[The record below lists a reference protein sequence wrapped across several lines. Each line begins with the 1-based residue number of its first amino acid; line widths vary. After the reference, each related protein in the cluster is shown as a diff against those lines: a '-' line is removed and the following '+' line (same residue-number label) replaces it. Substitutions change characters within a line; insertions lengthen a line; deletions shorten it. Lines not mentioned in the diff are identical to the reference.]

1 MSNATVSS
9 GLAVVNLSTAKEGG
23 YAGFGEPERWTKVR
37 PWLYVNIEMR
47 VRCTD
52 ENPLTDSATD
62 GYKMWG
68 LAYSVKDHPLAM
80 IPGDGL
86 YFEHIPPGSDP
97 EWAGFWARIMANGS
111 LVMSQRID
119 GLDIREWH
127 IYTILWEP
135 GNATFLID
143 GEVVASSQVVTSI
156 EVVATTWMENAVLK
170 TEEQPL
176 RPDSGGVF
184 KILYDCYWV
193 RQYLEYITSL
203 QYDYIHLFVSQE
215 RFEEIMLEVGPEM
228 DLLLNRSQELL
239 EYLESGGVNITR
251 LESDQMYQANN
262 WRTDRWLYHEAKP
275 NLEKMIISMEH
286 WEEINNMFAKAENA
300 INLIE
305 PQGNRELPVM
315 KADLKRAKSTWEEYD
330 YAKTENYLQNILE
343 KAIEI
348 PELVLS
354 SILSL
359 ILLPVLLW
367 RRNR

>member
-1 MSNATVSS
+1 
-9 GLAVVNLSTAKEGG
+9 
-23 YAGFGEPERWTKVR
+23 
-37 PWLYVNIEMR
+37 MR
-47 VRCTD
+47 VKCID
-52 ENPLTDSATD
+52 ENPLTDNATD

-119 GLDIREWH
+119 GLDTREWH
-127 IYTILWEP
+127 TYTILWEP

-143 GEVVASSQVVTSI
+143 GEVVASSQIVTSI
-156 EVVATTWMENAVLK
+156 EVVATTWMENAVIK

-176 RPDSGGVF
+176 RPDAGGVF
-184 KILYDCYWV
+184 KILYDGYWV
-193 RQYLEYITSL
+193 RQYLDYNTSL
-203 QYDYIHLFVSQE
+203 TFDYVHLFVSQE
-215 RFEEIMLEVGPEM
+215 RFEEILSEAGPEM
-228 DLLLNRSQELL
+228 DLLLNRSRGLI
-239 EYLESGGVNITR
+239 EYLESIGVNTTK
-251 LESDQMYQANN
+251 LKSDQTYQADN

-275 NLEKMIISMEH
+275 NLEKMISVMEH
-286 WEEINNMFAKAENA
+286 WEEINQMFADAENA

-305 PQGNRELPVM
+305 PQGKRELPMM
-315 KADLKRAKSTWEEYD
+315 KGDLNRAKSTWEEYD
-330 YAKTENYLQNILE
+330 YDRTKNYLQNILA

-348 PELVLS
+348 PELVLPP
-354 SILSL
+354 ILSL